1 MTCSNCD
8 GLVQTKLALKEL
20 AYATVNFNY
29 V

>member
-1 MTCSNCD
+1 MACSSCD
-8 GLVQTKLALKEL
+8 GLVQTKLAFKAL

>member
-1 MTCSNCD
+1 MSCSNCD
-8 GLVQTKLALKEL
+8 GLMQTKLAFKEL